1 MKFSEI
7 HYKKSIK
14 RMERVMDNTH
24 NSLEW
29 CIEAL
34 LSHIDAVKYN
44 YSNPDKSNVK
54 LWLTEDFKQL
64 CWYKENGQFFTSK
77 IDFEDV

>member
-1 MKFSEI
+1 
-7 HYKKSIK
+7 
-14 RMERVMDNTH
+14 MERVMDNTH